1 MKTNANNS
9 ASQFVV
15 NENMLNEKKA
25 LKYINKEEMLKAI
38 NEICAAIK
46 ELNSAFS
53 PVEYSTKNSKNEL
66 FQAYG
71 RFYIVYTDL
80 KEASVKEES
89 AVEKPVEEP
98 VAEVIEEKV
107 EEPVEEKPVEEA
119 IAEEPVAE
127 EPVVEEVSEP
137 QEKAEPKKRG
147 NANERLI
154 KYSEE
159 LANKEA
165 CVADAEQFSKLS
177 KEDQKAIKHRI
188 ASLKR
193 KIERANK
200 ALSK

>member
-80 KEASVKEES
+80 KEASVKEEPV
-89 AVEKPVEEP
+89 VEKPVEEP

-127 EPVVEEVSEP
+127 EVSEP
-137 QEKAEPKKRG
+137 KEKAEPKKRG

>member
-46 ELNSAFS
+46 ELNSNFTL
-53 PVEYSTKNSKNEL
+53 VEFSTKNSKNEL

-71 RFYIVYTDL
+71 QFYSMYIALQETSE
-80 KEASVKEES
+80 KE
-89 AVEKPVEEP
+89 EKPVEEP
-98 VAEVIEEKV
+98 VSEVIEEKV

-127 EPVVEEVSEP
+127 EPVVEEVAKP
-137 QEKAEPKKRG
+137 KEKAEPKKRG

-165 CVADAEQFSKLS
+165 YVADAEQFSKLS

>member
-80 KEASVKEES
+80 KETSVKEES

-98 VAEVIEEKV
+98 VSEVIEEKV
-107 EEPVEEKPVEEA
+107 EEPV
-119 IAEEPVAE
+119 
-127 EPVVEEVSEP
+127 VEEVSEP
-137 QEKAEPKKRG
+137 KEKAEPKKRG